1 MSSWND
7 LVQKIYDENKHKNG
21 FKLKNAMKMASPI
34 WAKTKNSN
42 KNSSSQ
48 NTKTKK
54 GGRGRGRKRSTRRH

>member
-1 MSSWND
+1 MSGWND
-7 LVQKIYDENKHKNG
+7 LVQKIYNENKHKNG

-48 NTKTKK
+48 KTKTKK
-54 GGRGRGRKRSTRRH
+54 GGKGRKRSTRRR